1 MNEQI
6 LIHYHKTDESFLL
19 SIITKGVDGLENMT
33 KSYTIPNEQATE
45 IIESL
50 KNILG

>member
-19 SIITKGVDGLENMT
+19 AIVNGDNTKCF
-33 KSYTIPNEQATE
+33 NEETPEAVELINQIKN
-45 IIESL
+45 IIE
-50 KNILG
+50 